1 MKMLSEE
8 VHQKLNNDALIRER
22 DEWFSRLSDLFENR
36 PNAYNA
42 RHVFTLDG
50 FVPRP
55 VNERQ
60 AYYEPEAWINA
71 CLELAAA
78 LPPFT
83 GQRFA
88 PVCVEYPIYGVHF
101 IDKVLGAN
109 VFNLQGD
116 SEEQDVFQWNASYLT
131 TPVGSLQMP
140 DLDSNE
146 TWALAKRAAMAFLEA
161 DVKLPLYGMPTLA
174 SPLNILL
181 NLYGQEALVAMCDD
195 EEAVMHDLRI
205 ITDVIGAMH
214 KWHREHIPEAQ
225 LQPVISWNRT
235 QPPGFG
241 QICGC
246 TTQLISG
253 DFYRK
258 FAAPLDDELLA
269 IYPHGGMIHLCGSH
283 TQHLNCFRDMPH
295 LRAVQVNDRAA
306 EDLKAYLEGLRE
318 DQIIYVNPCPGMPAE
333 EAVRLSGGKRIVL
346 AAAIDAPE
354 MPKEE

>member
-1 MKMLSEE
+1 MGKLSSEAYR
-8 VHQKLNNDALIRER
+8 KLNDEALIRER
-22 DEWFSRLSDLFENR
+22 DQWFSRLYNLFENR
-36 PNAYNA
+36 PDEYND
-42 RHVFTLDG
+42 RRVFTLDG

-55 VNERQ
+55 LDERR
-60 AYYEPEAWINA
+60 AYTEPEEWIMQ
-71 CLELAAA
+71 CLELTAK

-83 GQRFA
+83 GSRFA

-101 IDKVLGAN
+101 IDKVLGAH

-116 SEEQDVFQWNASYLT
+116 SEEQDVFQWNASYLK
-131 TPVGSLQMP
+131 TPVGSLRMP
-140 DLDSNE
+140 DLDKSE
-146 TWALAKRAAMAFLEA
+146 TWQLAKRAAKAFVEA

-181 NLYGQEALVAMCDD
+181 NLYGQEALVAMFDD

-214 KWHREHIPEAQ
+214 RWHRENVPETQ

-241 QICGC
+241 QVCGC
-246 TTQLISG
+246 TTQLISEA
-253 DFYRK
+253 FYRK

-283 TQHLNCFRDMPH
+283 MQHLPCFRDMPH

-306 EDLKAYLEGLRE
+306 EDLAKYLEGLRE
-318 DQIIYVNPCPGMPAE
+318 DQIIYVNPCPGMTAE
-333 EAVRLSGGKRIVL
+333 EAVRISGGKRIVL
-346 AAAIDAPE
+346 ASAIEAPE
-354 MPKEE
+354 K